1 MLRGVTVTSAGGTAR
16 RVRNV
21 FRTLLAL
28 AIVGTCVVSI
38 LATFG
43 AFSNEDAFG
52 RVEIPGHKVLHFPAG
67 AVDIAF
73 DTTVNNSGTRAG
85 FGLTVPSL
93 TVGVHPVGGGPHPSI
108 KKDQGASITVN
119 GDAHERVWRMQ
130 IQRAGE
136 YHVSARGRVGEYVS
150 PQLMFGTETS
160 VASVAL
166 PGGLVIAAML
176 LASLFAGSIAKRS
189 GDGRRR

>member
-1 MLRGVTVTSAGGTAR
+1 
-16 RVRNV
+16 V
-21 FRTLLAL
+21 FRTLLAM
-28 AIVGTCVVSI
+28 AIVGTAVLSI

-43 AFSNEDAFG
+43 AFSNEDGYG
-52 RVEIPGHKVLHFPAG
+52 RVDIPGHKVLHFPAG
-67 AVDIAF
+67 EVDIAF
-73 DTTVNNSGTRAG
+73 DTTVNDSG
-85 FGLTVPSL
+85 
-93 TVGVHPVGGGPHPSI
+93 
-108 KKDQGASITVN
+108 
-119 GDAHERVWRMQ
+119 
-130 IQRAGE
+130 QRAGD
-136 YHVSARGRVGEYVS
+136 YHVSAHGRAEEYVS

>member
-1 MLRGVTVTSAGGTAR
+1 
-16 RVRNV
+16 V

-28 AIVGTCVVSI
+28 AIVGTAVVSI

-43 AFSNEDAFG
+43 AFSNEDAYG
-52 RVEIPGHKVLHFPAG
+52 RVDIPAHKVLHFPAG
-67 AVDIAF
+67 EVDIAF
-73 DTTVNNSGTRAG
+73 DTTVNNSGQRPG
-85 FGLTVPSL
+85 FGFTVPPL

-108 KKDQGASITVN
+108 KKDRGASITVN

-130 IQRAGE
+130 IQRAGD
-136 YHVSARGRVGEYVS
+136 YHVSAHGRVEEYVS

-166 PGGLVIAAML
+166 PGVLVVAVML
-176 LASLFAGSIAKRS
+176 LAALFAGSIAKRS